1 MTLLC
6 FTFLSH
12 FCFFLVLLEALR
24 SCTERGGACCDINL
38 FVCLCQSELFT
49 GLFDF
54 LSEKSGIMA
63 AGRMRS
69 TRRLRSW
76 MVEQV
81 NSAKY
86 PGLVWDDDNKT
97 MFRIPWKHAGKQDFR
112 KDEDAAIF
120 KAWAEFK
127 GKPTDGGQDNPA
139 AWKTRLRCALNKSP
153 EFDEVMER
161 AQLDISEPY
170 KVYRLVPLNEQ
181 GLLVPEKKCKEK
193 PSRKTKRRRNSDS
206 GSDDSSQVKQIKAEE
221 VTSQLCVEEILM
233 HTDVETEEP
242 TQYTTIIQRD
252 AVEEIRLDVRIE
264 ESVAP
269 PAGAQDSFNVT
280 IHYLGQEVHKRQING
295 TDVRITYQPSAPIPP
310 MPAALKGRFPRIPL
324 PEPPS
329 TLPAGQEL
337 QALYTLLP
345 FMEKGVALTSTPQ
358 GVYGKRFC
366 QGRVFWTGPHTT
378 EAGLHKMER
387 NTEPVL
393 LFSKDA
399 FRQQLDHFRTNGG
412 EPPQCFITLCF
423 GEELS
428 NTEDPSKKLIIVQI
442 SLPWAEEQVQSAQSF
457 FDSMIFLQSLASQ
470 SPKGEITLTL
480 VPVASP
486 SSETTT
492 CGTVSAL

>member
-1 MTLLC
+1 
-6 FTFLSH
+6 
-12 FCFFLVLLEALR
+12 
-24 SCTERGGACCDINL
+24 
-38 FVCLCQSELFT
+38 
-49 GLFDF
+49 
-54 LSEKSGIMA
+54 MA

-81 NSAKY
+81 NSGKY
-86 PGLVWDDDNKT
+86 PGLVWDDDAKT

-127 GKPTDGGQDNPA
+127 GKPTDGEQHNPA

-153 EFDEVMER
+153 EFGEVMER

-170 KVYRLVPLNEQ
+170 KVYRLVPISEQ
-181 GLLVPEKKCKEK
+181 GLVAPEKKKSKEK
-193 PSRKTKRRRNSDS
+193 PCRRPKRRRRRTSSSSSSSDS
-206 GSDDSSQVKQIKAEE
+206 ESDDGGSQAKRIKKEE
-221 VTSQLCVEEILM
+221 ATSQLRIEELLL
-233 HTDVETEEP
+233 HSDVQTEESAP
-242 TQYTTIIQRD
+242 SCTTIVQKD
-252 AVEEIRLDVRIE
+252 AVQEIQLDVRIE
-264 ESVAP
+264 ESVPP
-269 PAGAQDSFNVT
+269 PAGVQDSFTVT
-280 IHYLGQEVHKRQING
+280 VLYLGQEVHRRQIQG
-295 TDVRITYQPSAPIPP
+295 TDVRITYLPPALIPP
-310 MPAALKGRFPRIPL
+310 TPTALKARFPRIPL

-345 FMEKGVALTSTPQ
+345 FMEKGVVLTSTPQ

-378 EAGLHKMER
+378 TEGLNKMER

-399 FRQQLDHFRTNGG
+399 FMQQLEHFRTNGG
-412 EPPQCFITLCF
+412 DPPQCFITLCF

-428 NTEDPSKKLIIVQI
+428 DVEDLSKKLIIAQI
-442 SLPWAEEQVQSAQSF
+442 SLPWAEEQVHSAQSF
-457 FDSMIFLQSLASQ
+457 FDSISILQSLASQ

-480 VPVASP
+480 VPVPSP
-486 SSETTT
+486 ASETVI
-492 CGTVSAL
+492 CGTI